1 MNRKLPPLNALRAF
15 EMAARYQSL
24 TAAAEQLHVT
34 HSAVSRQVSLLE
46 EWLGVALF
54 ERRGRRLRLTDA
66 GRQYLPVVQAAFDSL
81 ANATEK
87 LTNQK
92 PRLLRINAAPTL
104 AMHWLLP
111 RLTQFQRRHPEV
123 ELRLATS
130 DAIINNQNADFDIAI
145 RRGNDHWHGFVSN
158 IFLTEHELPVASPTL
173 LARQPLPDAGAL
185 AQHTLLHSDTRPVAW
200 ERWLAAA
207 GVPGLQPAANQHF
220 DHYYLALQAAVDGM
234 GITLGPRPV
243 IDELLASGKLQ
254 IALPTPAVRVR
265 GYSWVVPQALAE
277 DPLCAEFCTWL
288 EYEGGA

>member
-24 TAAAEQLHVT
+24 TAAAAQLHVT
-34 HSAVSRQVSLLE
+34 HSAVSRQVALLE

-54 ERRGRRLRLTDA
+54 ERLGRRLRLTDA
-66 GRQYLPVVQAAFDSL
+66 GRQYLPVVQAAFDSI

-87 LTNQK
+87 LTSQK

-145 RRGNDHWHGFVSN
+145 RRGNDHWPGFVSN
-158 IFLTEHELPVASPTL
+158 IFLTEHELPVASPAL
-173 LARQPLPDAGAL
+173 LARQPLPDAAAL
-185 AQHTLLHSDTRPVAW
+185 AQHTLCTRKHGRWRGSAGWPLPACPAW
-200 ERWLAAA
+200 CRRPTSISITTIWRCRRRWTAWASRW
-207 GVPGLQPAANQHF
+207 GPG
-220 DHYYLALQAAVDGM
+220 
-234 GITLGPRPV
+234 R
-243 IDELLASGKLQ
+243 
-254 IALPTPAVRVR
+254 
-265 GYSWVVPQALAE
+265 
-277 DPLCAEFCTWL
+277 
-288 EYEGGA
+288 

>member
-46 EWLGVALF
+46 EWLGVAMF

-111 RLTQFQRRHPEV
+111 RLT
-123 ELRLATS
+123 
-130 DAIINNQNADFDIAI
+130 
-145 RRGNDHWHGFVSN
+145 
-158 IFLTEHELPVASPTL
+158 
-173 LARQPLPDAGAL
+173 
-185 AQHTLLHSDTRPVAW
+185 
-200 ERWLAAA
+200 
-207 GVPGLQPAANQHF
+207 
-220 DHYYLALQAAVDGM
+220 
-234 GITLGPRPV
+234 
-243 IDELLASGKLQ
+243 
-254 IALPTPAVRVR
+254 
-265 GYSWVVPQALAE
+265 
-277 DPLCAEFCTWL
+277 
-288 EYEGGA
+288 